1 MQKWLT
7 LVIKK
12 NMKELNA
19 KWPEI
24 LDHLCRILIVGY
36 SGSEETN
43 VLLNVISH
51 QPDIGKNYL

>member
-1 MQKWLT
+1 M
-7 LVIKK
+7 INFGDKK
-12 NMKELNA
+12 KHERAQCKMTRNSWSSM
-19 KWPEI
+19 
-24 LDHLCRILIVGY
+24 HLLIVGY

>member
-1 MQKWLT
+1 M
-7 LVIKK
+7 INFGDKK